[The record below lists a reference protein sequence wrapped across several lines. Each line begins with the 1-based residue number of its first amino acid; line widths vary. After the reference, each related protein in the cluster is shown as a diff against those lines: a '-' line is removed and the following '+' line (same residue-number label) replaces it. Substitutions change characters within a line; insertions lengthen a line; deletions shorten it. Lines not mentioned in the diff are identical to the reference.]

1 MKFNNDKKF
10 AKLFS
15 DYKHYT
21 AIYMS
26 MEADSVMSC
35 AAMADAYPHFFQD
48 CDVTG
53 FAYAKFNLNIFIGDA
68 RIGFASSLA
77 EHLNLLEHRAIE
89 PFMRMPVYI
98 PLKDGKPYFDG
109 NTYHERVYLNFAE
122 TALTY
127 QMFDKKNMRFVVPD
141 ISIKVKKTIQAEAVK
156 LAKYLV
162 SEKLGAVIDNE
173 IIQLV
178 NMGLF
183 DNIAYNVLPEC
194 KNMREFFNFDN
205 QFNDA
210 QLNLGYFVAK
220 MRSAMGKMSVA
231 DILDGK
237 EDKAFAASVPIDSV
251 EPVNDEQE

>member
-1 MKFNNDKKF
+1 
-10 AKLFS
+10 
-15 DYKHYT
+15 
-21 AIYMS
+21 
-26 MEADSVMSC
+26 
-35 AAMADAYPHFFQD
+35 
-48 CDVTG
+48 
-53 FAYAKFNLNIFIGDA
+53 
-68 RIGFASSLA
+68 
-77 EHLNLLEHRAIE
+77 
-89 PFMRMPVYI
+89 
-98 PLKDGKPYFDG
+98 
-109 NTYHERVYLNFAE
+109 
-122 TALTY
+122 
-127 QMFDKKNMRFVVPD
+127 MFDKKNMRFVVPD
-141 ISIKVKKTIQAEAVK
+141 ISVKVKKTIQAEAVK

-183 DNIAYNVLPEC
+183 DNIAYNVLPER
-194 KNMREFFNFDN
+194 KNMREFFNFDD

-237 EDKAFAASVPIDSV
+237 EDEVFAASVPIDSV